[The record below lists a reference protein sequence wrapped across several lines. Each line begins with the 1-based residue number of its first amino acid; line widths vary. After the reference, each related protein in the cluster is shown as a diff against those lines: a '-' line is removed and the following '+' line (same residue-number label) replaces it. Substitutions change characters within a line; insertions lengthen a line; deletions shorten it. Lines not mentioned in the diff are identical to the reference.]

1 MADTTGEEK
10 NVCTFFKKT
19 VKRPQQ
25 RRRADSSE
33 KEGSS
38 DEDGNIAVKA
48 KKHRG
53 PNRFVQSTKTKKVN
67 QEDVSDSS
75 SDEDVRKSVAVTY
88 KSSRTGKSE
97 GPHDMGATSTV
108 QIDTDLSTDARAIFE
123 KQQEVNKELK
133 GKEDDKVYRG
143 INNYQ
148 VFYEKKD
155 TAQGNAASNAVRKG
169 PLRAPAHLRATVRW
183 DYQPDICK
191 DYKETGMCGFGDSC
205 KFLHDRSDYK
215 HGWQLER
222 EMEQGTYGHGQ
233 EENYEISS
241 DEDDLPFKCFI
252 CRKSFVDPV
261 TTKCKHYFCEK
272 CALAQYRKSQR
283 CFVCNEQTLGV
294 FNPAKE
300 LIAKLKKRQEEGI
313 EDPDS
318 DSGTEND

>member
-1 MADTTGEEK
+1 MADESVEEK
-10 NVCTFFKKT
+10 KVCTFIKKT
-19 VKRPQQ
+19 IRRPHFQ
-25 RRRADSSE
+25 RKSQSSGSE
-33 KEGSS
+33 SS
-38 DEDGNIAVKA
+38 DENDGNVVIKA
-48 KKHRG
+48 KRARG
-53 PNRFVQSTKTKKVN
+53 PQRMVQSTKTKKVGY
-67 QEDVSDSS
+67 DDISDSD
-75 SDEDVRKSVAVTY
+75 SDVDVRKSVAVTY

-97 GPHDMGATSTV
+97 GPQDMGATSTV
-108 QIDTDLSTDARAIFE
+108 QIDTDLANDARAIFE

-148 VFYEKKD
+148 VFYEKRD
-155 TAQGNAASNAVRKG
+155 TAQGNAASNSVRKG

-241 DEDDLPFKCFI
+241 DEDELPFRCFI
-252 CRKSFVDPV
+252 CRKSFVNPV
-261 TTKCKHYFCEK
+261 ITK
-272 CALAQYRKSQR
+272 
-283 CFVCNEQTLGV
+283 
-294 FNPAKE
+294 
-300 LIAKLKKRQEEGI
+300 
-313 EDPDS
+313 
-318 DSGTEND
+318 

>member
-1 MADTTGEEK
+1 MLE
-10 NVCTFFKKT
+10 
-19 VKRPQQ
+19 
-25 RRRADSSE
+25 
-33 KEGSS
+33 SS
-38 DEDGNIAVKA
+38 DENDGNVVIKA
-48 KKHRG
+48 KRARG
-53 PNRFVQSTKTKKVN
+53 PQRMVQSTKTKKVGY
-67 QEDVSDSS
+67 DDISDSD
-75 SDEDVRKSVAVTY
+75 SDVDVRKSVAVTY

-97 GPHDMGATSTV
+97 GPQDMGATSTV
-108 QIDTDLSTDARAIFE
+108 QIDTDLANDARAIFE
-123 KQQEVNKELK
+123 KQQEINKELK

-148 VFYEKKD
+148 VFYEKRD
-155 TAQGNAASNAVRKG
+155 TAQGNAASNSVRKG

-241 DEDDLPFKCFI
+241 DEDELPFRCFI
-252 CRKSFVDPV
+252 CRKSFVNPV
-261 TTKCKHYFCEK
+261 ITKCKHHFCEK
-272 CALAQYRKSQR
+272 CALSQYKKSQR
-283 CFVCNEQTLGV
+283 CFVCNEQTMGV

-300 LIAKLKKRQEEGI
+300 LIAKLKKRKEEGI
-313 EDPDS
+313 ADPDS
-318 DSGTEND
+318 DSDDDND

>member
-1 MADTTGEEK
+1 MADNNETDGK
-10 NVCTFFKKT
+10 KVCTFFKSSAK
-19 VKRPQQ
+19 KRQQ
-25 RRRADSSE
+25 RRRVA
-33 KEGSS
+33 SS
-38 DEDGNIAVKA
+38 DEGSESDQDGNVAV
-48 KKHRG
+48 
-53 PNRFVQSTKTKKVN
+53 KTKKMKGPHRMIQSTN
-67 QEDVSDSS
+67 TKKFNEKVSDSD
-75 SDEDVRKSVAVTY
+75 SDDETRKSVAVTFQ
-88 KSSRTGKSE
+88 SSRTGKRE
-97 GPHDMGATSTV
+97 GPQDMGATSTV
-108 QIDTDLSTDARAIFE
+108 EIDTDLAADARAIFE
-123 KQQEVNKELK
+123 KQQEINKELK

-222 EMEQGTYGHGQ
+222 EMEQGTYGHGE

-252 CRKSFVDPV
+252 CRKSFVNPV
-261 TTKCKHYFCEK
+261 ITKCKHNFCEK
-272 CALAQYRKSQR
+272 CALSHYKKSQR
-283 CFVCNEQTLGV
+283 CFVCNEQTLGI
-294 FNPAKE
+294 FNPAKG
-300 LIAKLKKRQEEGI
+300 LIAKLKKRKEEGI
-313 EDPDS
+313 PDPDS
-318 DSGTEND
+318 DSDND